1 MKPTILSPTSLF
13 RLPHQNGSAASPS
26 RSPNRQ
32 QLFTSHELDPLLS
45 NLSPTS
51 TLEALE
57 ATEAIDP
64 EGKSGQSLLQDSVA
78 AASTSERALGIRA
91 ALAGKKLKE
100 WCRELTVWP
109 WPESSP
115 SSRNGFDRPSQ
126 EEKRSDRSKSDH
138 EGCLDKALSEQEM
151 VDGTENDDQAEYWG
165 GLPAQL
171 VQDYERRVDMIR
183 DDMEALGLE
192 DLKDYVRD
200 AHLSSSPRRLSRAVR
215 GTGVPGT
222 EYIRL
227 DDFTAVITATI
238 MHALPIISR
247 LNSLLTTW
255 SIRLVILRQIPEFLK
270 LLEHARLNMGA
281 AWNAIVDV
289 NAAMAKDDFEI
300 AKTALH
306 SKRVALESNI
316 FELGRK
322 LDAMLD
328 ILEGREDTVPE
339 DWIDGMENIEAEFGN
354 WVVESEK
361 RVMEEEWKF
370 SQSNGESDAR
380 SSHDNHSG
388 IDKAKLLAEIHQDF
402 HATNKVEK
410 EPPEKPPESANN
422 YPLQSSLSL
431 ADAFGYDGEVN
442 GMKEH
447 TIEVATPELGGN
459 TLGMNLKPSNPLT
472 QTSPGKSQLSHQI
485 PDHVSGVK
493 AVEWVDAN
501 LSHAITVQ
509 NEGDKNT
516 LSREVDNRVSQS
528 SDPIDTS
535 PSMLEPL
542 RLNSLSNV
550 SQTTIFNHGGL
561 LASTDPISTT
571 NMLENNK
578 FRDSCNDLNLY
589 APLNPADPP
598 FEPRISEPLS
608 MPADISSLDLSNFQ
622 LPKNTKRK
630 GNTTPRPAPL
640 LIKQSQ
646 SNMESTASSDIS
658 SDTSIPGSGTSEYF
672 SNMSSP
678 EIQQASMA
686 EYFENP
692 VEVTTPSRGPST
704 PLDTFSRRSSLL
716 TERGENGAYENGSMP
731 SFHLS
736 LNRRRA
742 SSFAPDSSIP
752 ESTRFEDDIP
762 THRQNVRSHVRVR
775 SASLK
780 SFEIIPRRE
789 VGNMTSNSFRYHT
802 ITD

>member
-1 MKPTILSPTSLF
+1 M
-13 RLPHQNGSAASPS
+13 
-26 RSPNRQ
+26 
-32 QLFTSHELDPLLS
+32 DPLLS

-57 ATEAIDP
+57 ATEVIDP
-64 EGKSGQSLLQDSVA
+64 EGQSGQSLLQDSVA

-100 WCRELTVWP
+100 WYRELTAWP
-109 WPESSP
+109 WPESSR

-126 EEKRSDRSKSDH
+126 GEKRSDRSKPDH
-138 EGCLDKALSEQEM
+138 EGCLDKALSEQEL
-151 VDGTENDDQAEYWG
+151 VDGTEYHDQAEYWG
-165 GLPAQL
+165 ALPAQL

-200 AHLSSSPRRLSRAVR
+200 AHLSSNPRRLSRAVR

-222 EYIRL
+222 EYVRL
-227 DDFTAVITATI
+227 DDFTAVITTTI

-270 LLEHARLNMGA
+270 LLEHARLNMRA
-281 AWNAIVDV
+281 AWNAITDV
-289 NAAMAKDDFEI
+289 NAAMAKDDFDI
-300 AKTALH
+300 ARTALH
-306 SKRVALESNI
+306 SKRVALESII

-370 SQSNGESDAR
+370 SQSHGESVAR
-380 SSHDNHSG
+380 SSNDNHSG
-388 IDKAKLLAEIHQDF
+388 IDEAELLANSHQEF
-402 HATNKVEK
+402 HVINTDEK
-410 EPPEKPPESANN
+410 EPPEKSPESTNIYA
-422 YPLQSSLSL
+422 LKSSLSL
-431 ADAFGYDGEVN
+431 AAAFGYDGEVN
-442 GMKEH
+442 GMNEYA
-447 TIEVATPELGGN
+447 TEVATPELGGN
-459 TLGMNLKPSNPLT
+459 TFGMSLSPRNPLI
-472 QTSPGKSQLSHQI
+472 QTFQGKSQLLHQM
-485 PDHVSGVK
+485 PDHVSGIKV
-493 AVEWVDAN
+493 VESLDAD
-501 LSHAITVQ
+501 LSHDITAQ
-509 NEGDKNT
+509 NEEDKNAV
-516 LSREVDNRVSQS
+516 SREVDNRITQS
-528 SDPIDTS
+528 SDPTDMS
-535 PSMLEPL
+535 PSMHEPL
-542 RLNSLSNV
+542 RLSSLSNI
-550 SQTTIFNHGGL
+550 SQTTIINHGGL
-561 LASTDPISTT
+561 HVSTDPISTT
-571 NMLENNK
+571 NMLENSK
-578 FRDSCNDLNLY
+578 LRDSCDDLNLNASINPVD
-589 APLNPADPP
+589 APC
-598 FEPRISEPLS
+598 EPRISKPLS
-608 MPADISSLDLSNFQ
+608 MPANISSLDLSDFQ
-622 LPKNTKRK
+622 LRKNTKRK

-658 SDTSIPGSGTSEYF
+658 SDTSVPGSGTSEYF

-716 TERGENGAYENGSMP
+716 TERGENGAHENGSMP

-762 THRQNVRSHVRVR
+762 IHRQNVRSHVRVR

-780 SFEIIPRRE
+780 SFEVIPRRE
-789 VGNMTSNSFRYHT
+789 VGNMTYISFRYHY
-802 ITD
+802 